1 MTATAIATA
10 ARDIVTFRI
19 GDLTGALA
27 IDEVREIIRPRAITP
42 VHGATPEVLGVMNLR
57 GQIVTLIDLTLR
69 MTKRKMVA
77 PEKGRVILVRYR
89 EELTGLMVDDVD
101 DSVTI
106 AAHDIL
112 PPPGHLNGLYG
123 DIVSNVC
130 RLEHQLVLLFNLQ
143 ALMATGGTA

>member
-1 MTATAIATA
+1 MSGPTTSS
-10 ARDIVTFRI
+10 RDIVTFRI
-19 GDLTGALA
+19 GEITGALA
-27 IDEVREIIRPRAITP
+27 IDEVREIIRPRAITR

-69 MTKRKMVA
+69 MTHTKMQS
-77 PEKGRVILVRYR
+77 PELGRVILVRHR

-106 AAHDIL
+106 QAHDIL

-130 RLEHQLVLLFNLQ
+130 RLEHQLVLQFDLQ
-143 ALMATGGTA
+143 ALMNSGGDV